1 MPINP
6 TWEETE
12 DVGAEI
18 PKFEDTMPVGATTPK
33 LADELARG
41 NMRLTLPPS
50 EPDFVVDKA
59 TGARMMKA
67 PVIEPQPTAPSTT
80 GFSIK
85 QNSGIGDVLARIPLP
100 TPVKSVPILG
110 PLIHN
115 TPAPSTS
122 ARTIEQFS
130 PDKLNN
136 VLNTSL
142 VDYLP
147 KDIREGLA
155 AGLTINHPE
164 LADKADLYIAGGAKG
179 VGDVAK
185 GFLSPVGLATL
196 NMGGV
201 APAAQRV
208 ISLAFATQMASA
220 MPEEARQIGEIMGQP
235 PEQRDYQKLAQLL
248 TAGAGNSFFAAQ
260 MGKHGLAA
268 ERPSLGARVEAMTPA
283 QKREFAA
290 KQLANALTGRPVEQ
304 LPEVSQPGTEAEA
317 GFFAQRLQPA
327 SGVKAGAA
335 PTVEAAPKFEETMPV
350 TPAAAPAAA
359 ATPPPA
365 ENVIRTPDGAV
376 DPVATQMARMTGK
389 LPSTEKTT
397 ETGAAPA
404 GEPDGLA
411 VGEQT
416 PPAPAP
422 TAGVQ
427 SESNQTP
434 PTIAEKAAANPT
446 ATPTMADLAAMVQ
459 EIKGNQLKPSETKPA
474 EPAPV
479 EPSPPAVATSPAAPV
494 ASELSAGKENAVQP
508 VKPVMTTG
516 ESGAR
521 GSRPAG
527 QSDFARYQQLTQ
539 KAAEGVKRG
548 EFPPPEV
555 QREIEAIKNRND
567 GMAPTEVSTEPAP
580 AGDVKFRDDAALF
593 DKLVRDFGPQN
604 DWASGD
610 EGVYDPSLDKSDGA
624 GSAVTARIKKSEQM
638 ANIRRRAASDFLP
651 PEERGDIE
659 SAQGRAKLLP
669 RLIAHLQKIHPGDEY
684 LAKTL
689 ALHEFSRKD
698 ESAPDPQRAQQDA
711 RILDRISGQNPN
723 EPLLQAVRTVR
734 TSADKLGQGMVP
746 AEVRT
751 GTRAPAVQG
760 NAGGNRIRPS
770 VLGAA
775 GQRTIHELERIF
787 GVRIIRVESK
797 AGGPAPFNGWKDTKS
812 NVLLLDAHAEKPL
825 LVSAG
830 HELGHH
836 IELQNPQLYGQM
848 ADGVMN
854 LIREYPKFFEA
865 YRARMDRA
873 GYRGRQL
880 QDVNVHREIVNDF
893 IGDCFKDPKF
903 LQLLAAREPKIFKR
917 FAKQAMF
924 WLDKLIAKAKTLT
937 GYGVDQH
944 ISDLEA
950 ARGIVADA
958 VAKFSKEQ
966 VTGIREGDRAA
977 AVEPAPADE
986 FSRKA
991 RGDEGEDLFMA
1002 RPERVD
1008 QPGAGATTPELA
1020 LKLGNSPQVFKV
1032 PSLEAAAKMVDQLTH
1047 QHMIDGGDARS
1058 FPSTE
1063 VIDTKTGKPVAYIS
1077 WNGRIWDGPL
1087 GNKNKKEI
1095 ERMDGRGYGKP
1106 ATLDVASSTS
1116 AEKKDFFSAP
1126 ESVDQQKARV
1136 AGEKRHADATKAK
1149 AAMQDKA
1156 QARLTGA
1163 DIDTTGD
1170 IFDTDRTS
1178 RVDKAGQGS
1187 LFSRKDEKP
1196 LWRSNIEDALPSWQ
1210 NKGTP
1215 QQLLAHLAKTRGAMD
1230 EAEWIGLDDWLKGKT
1245 SVSKEDIQDFLDG
1258 NKVDVQ
1264 EVTLGDGQINNQNEL
1279 PESMRALVDEF
1290 QNGNTHQADFQQEA
1304 RRLGYTAEFGMD
1316 GELESLSRGEPSKA
1330 TKFEKYQL
1338 PGGENYRELLLTLPA
1353 KEGAELP
1360 PGYKAIYDQ
1369 EKNTWKMQWPDGSVV
1384 GGWSSR
1390 DAAVRAQR
1398 HQPDQQVFRSSH
1410 FDEPNI
1416 LAHVRMNERTD
1427 ADGKRVLHLEEVQSD
1442 WHQKGRKHG
1451 YSEPPAKTIE
1461 RFEEPALKLEKRE
1474 YDWQGTSPDGRVS
1487 HVGRGVEATESGARS
1502 YLTRH
1507 LNKLAAEKN
1516 MGELQRQ
1523 REQVP
1528 SAPFKQTWPMLAM
1541 KRMIRYA
1548 SENGF
1553 DRLTWTTGE
1562 QQAARYDLSKQISRV
1577 VYSDGILNAY
1587 GLNGENVLRKPGIKD
1602 AEVEDYIGKDAAE
1615 KLLAKPGAHKEIAG
1629 LDLKVGGE
1637 GMKGFY
1643 DKILP
1648 AEVNKFVKKWG
1659 GKVGQTKIEVEFNA
1673 PEFHF
1678 DGDEPSVEAVS
1689 EKVKSYREPWDNPQ
1703 HRSAEG
1709 WRNWNVTLDRMAAQL
1724 IQEMNRGAT
1733 YVNAMV
1739 RVGGQDL
1746 TDKLGFGGL
1755 WDSATNIEQVHSLDI
1770 TPAMTAAAM
1779 EGMPLF
1785 SRKESTD
1792 KNLVAIHNLSL
1803 EKLMHADK
1811 LGGLPVPSI
1820 AITRADKVPFT
1831 SYGEISLVGN
1841 PELITPSKDTK
1852 VLNADAYSPRYPT
1865 VHYFPDQKSVSAVQK
1880 LLTATLSKLPAE
1892 HQKNFSKWNLFN
1904 ESPEKPM
1911 VKALKDS
1918 PEMMLAYLDATGRMP
1933 ELTPAEDSRYQQQHD
1948 YSAVRDLVTYNA
1960 TEKPKFEQ
1968 WVDRQLQELGTN
1980 EVEKIY
1986 KGFTNAGNKS
1996 YLPHNLDNVVRI
2008 MKQGFRD
2015 AEGFNYGAGSVRAT
2029 TAKQFR
2035 TLDQIKAARG
2045 SLTDE
2050 ATIQKLK
2057 EETNDELAKLADE
2070 SMAHR
2075 SSPISGFGR
2084 YDAFSDDLKAMAEGG
2099 AENFKYLREMY
2110 PGGEPF
2116 PAMRGFL
2123 EKLRNMPTDYF
2134 EAKARRA
2141 VQLQEFSGAVVP
2153 EGTAPEVIKSLERR
2167 GLTVKTY
2174 PKGDAEARRATVQA
2188 LAADRDALFS
2198 RKDDGTATDR
2208 PERERSAA
2216 EIKTE
2221 FKQAESDLANATRRD
2236 TKTQTMAEYQQAKAL
2251 AAARYRTLRDE
2262 LLHHPEYVEELL
2274 AGQHAAVT
2282 EANAMLKP
2290 LGKVVHPEDFPN
2302 PSELRDQLTPD
2313 QFNRFRELQDTIERT
2328 HVELARIPKKLVARI
2343 YTEMQDAGKLPK
2355 AAPVRSDLGRSL
2367 DRLTDWLRTNGVDS
2381 PRKSLVDRL
2390 NLGRRFTDTVQNAK
2404 TSLQKAWITARAVG
2418 RAALESYKAP
2428 PKDDD
2433 FRHVIKSWIY
2443 ADQRTGLATHQFVKE
2458 LVARVPHAD
2467 RRKAM
2472 SLWLDADGDMSL
2484 LKFQAD
2490 TVPDAYRRPF
2500 ELAMKLSAGEK
2511 ALAMKIKEDFAAK
2524 LEDGIQAG
2532 LIERGREDYGVP
2544 QRWKIKPET
2553 EGDFTGDKKKGSPG
2567 KPNAKLDS
2575 RDPFFSFQRETPGY
2589 FEGIM
2594 SRGVPENLDIAH
2606 LVATYDAAFHKSLS
2620 SRGMIAALQEAKAR
2634 DGLPVTKISGAA
2646 HAVPNGEGGKAYFVD
2661 SKAWNK
2667 SDVTTD
2673 GRPYRSL
2680 DHTALKGW
2688 KLAFKDE
2695 SGNPIIVK
2703 GDMLIHPDHFD
2714 YLKNELGQSRLREG
2728 VAGKV
2733 LNPVFQSQAFLKASK
2748 LSGSLFHLFTIGEH
2762 MASHLQSPFL
2772 NGFKLDMRQPDQ
2784 TLLVRNGLELG
2795 MSYPQMAY
2803 EEGLMS
2809 AHSGL
2814 LNKIPLLGDL
2824 SAKMTDWM
2832 FKDYIPAIMMKVGL
2846 KTLESNRKR
2855 YGDKLTP
2862 DQIAELTAMQM
2873 NAAGGLLNYRLR
2885 GADGNMWG
2893 KLGADKTWMDL
2904 QRMALMAPQ
2913 FLEARARVLGQALKP
2928 YGHEQRKMLIIQA
2941 GLLYVG
2947 ARILNQLLDED
2958 PHWHDNPFSVVHNGR
2973 AYSIRTIVGD
2983 FYHLLTDPKSFAA
2996 GRLSPFA
3003 RIGIESITGRDLRT
3017 GARKEPPIQ
3026 TEFVPSRVAQNAVMD
3041 VINWL
3046 TPIPADG
3053 LLPGAAG
3060 KEQTAAGMLLS
3071 SIGVGNR
3078 KFTASMQIRDLAADF
3093 NRNSEDPATRDFQL
3107 KRDGSAWGNSDYRKL
3122 DALLDA
3128 GDLAGARQ
3136 EYDGLL
3142 KDGKVPANI
3151 EGRYERQAPFTG
3163 NQKREAKFLESLTPK
3178 QRELYEK
3185 ARAEQTA
3192 RNQVFKAMLE
3202 K

>member
-18 PKFEDTMPVGATTPK
+18 PKFEDTMPVGATAPK

-67 PVIEPQPTAPSTT
+67 PAIEPQPASPSTT
-80 GFSIK
+80 SFSIK

-100 TPVKSVPILG
+100 PPVKPPPILG

-115 TPAPSTS
+115 TPPPSTS
-122 ARTIEQFS
+122 AKTIEQFS

-147 KDIREGLA
+147 KDIQEGLA
-155 AGLTINHPE
+155 SGLTINHPQ
-164 LADKADLYIAGGAKG
+164 LADKADLYIAGSAKG

-290 KQLANALTGRPVEQ
+290 KQLANALNGRPVEQ

-335 PTVEAAPKFEETMPV
+335 PTVEAAPKFEETTPV
-350 TPAAAPAAA
+350 TQAAAPAAA
-359 ATPPPA
+359 TPPPAA

-411 VGEQT
+411 VGEQK

-479 EPSPPAVATSPAAPV
+479 EPSPPAVAMSPAAPV
-494 ASELSAGKENAVQP
+494 ASNQHLDVARPDLSATESPITQKDFQKYNSETHAVMHAGTDLSTGEPLYWVVRKGATLKSSNPQPVTPKVNEIPPPPVASNQHLDVARPDLSATESPITQKDFQKYNSETHAVMHAGTDLSTGEPLYWVVRKGATLKSSNPQPVTPKVNEIPPPPVASDLSAGKENAVQP

-516 ESGAR
+516 ESGAQ

-527 QSDFARYQQLTQ
+527 QSDFAHYQQLTQ
-539 KAAEGVKRG
+539 TAAEAVKRG

-555 QREIEAIKNRND
+555 QSEIEAIKNRNG
-567 GMAPTEVSTEPAP
+567 GMAPAEVSTEPAP

-669 RLIAHLQKIHPGDEY
+669 RLVAHLQKIHPGDEY

-711 RILDRISGQNPN
+711 RILDRISGQNPG

-734 TSADKLGQGMVP
+734 TGADKLGQGMVP

-751 GTRAPAVQG
+751 GTRATAVQG
-760 NAGGNRIRPS
+760 LAGGERVRPA

-775 GQRTIHELERIF
+775 GQRTLHELERIF

-950 ARGIVADA
+950 ARGIVVDA
-958 VAKFSKEQ
+958 VAKFAKEQ

-1002 RPERVD
+1002 RQERVD
-1008 QPGAGATTPELA
+1008 QPGAVAKTSDKSTAESDRFTQELKSAWDHFDGEGVGTFADFVDQVEGLARDTDEPAAAAILEAVEKYRDDQRYDQELA
-1020 LKLGNSPQVFKV
+1020 GRGDMEQAESEFKSAV
-1032 PSLEAAAKMVDQLTH
+1032 EAAL
-1047 QHMIDGGDARS
+1047 
-1058 FPSTE
+1058 
-1063 VIDTKTGKPVAYIS
+1063 
-1077 WNGRIWDGPL
+1077 
-1087 GNKNKKEI
+1087 
-1095 ERMDGRGYGKP
+1095 RG
-1106 ATLDVASSTS
+1106 
-1116 AEKKDFFSAP
+1116 DFFSAP

-1187 LFSRKDEKP
+1187 LFSKKTGTPTKDNADTRSLEMDNGGVHGPALFSLKAYHGTPHKVDKFTTDKIGTGEGAQAYGWGLYFAENEKVAKDYADKLGSNSYPSREKLREYYKPGKIVPAYGGAFDRVRHFVEDPKGWHVLVNEVRKDAAGNWQDAGPVRAHTTAPDGKKLKAAGISVGNEYAVKLKPSPEELLDWDKP
-1196 LWRSNIEDALPSWQ
+1196 LSEQSDKVKAVIGQLVARLQKETRPEYKMLPSWFE
-1210 NKGTP
+1210 
-1215 QQLLAHLAKTRGAMD
+1215 AMQS
-1230 EAEWIGLDDWLKGKT
+1230 G
-1245 SVSKEDIQDFLDG
+1245 
-1258 NKVDVQ
+1258 
-1264 EVTLGDGQINNQNEL
+1264 
-1279 PESMRALVDEF
+1279 
-1290 QNGNTHQADFQQEA
+1290 
-1304 RRLGYTAEFGMD
+1304 
-1316 GELESLSRGEPSKA
+1316 
-1330 TKFEKYQL
+1330 QL
-1338 PGGENYRELLLTLPA
+1338 PGN
-1353 KEGAELP
+1353 
-1360 PGYKAIYDQ
+1360 AIYHALGSGSPEAASKAWTDAGIKGIRFLDQ
-1369 EKNTWKMQWPDGSVV
+1369 GSRANNFRILSPQESISGKWVV
-1384 GGWSSR
+1384 GEPHGNRS
-1390 DAAVRAQR
+1390 DQHFFENEAEARA
-1398 HQPDQQVFRSSH
+1398 F
-1410 FDEPNI
+1410 
-1416 LAHVRMNERTD
+1416 
-1427 ADGKRVLHLEEVQSD
+1427 
-1442 WHQKGRKHG
+1442 
-1451 YSEPPAKTIE
+1451 
-1461 RFEEPALKLEKRE
+1461 LK
-1474 YDWQGTSPDGRVS
+1474 S
-1487 HVGRGVEATESGARS
+1487 
-1502 YLTRH
+1502 
-1507 LNKLAAEKN
+1507 
-1516 MGELQRQ
+1516 
-1523 REQVP
+1523 
-1528 SAPFKQTWPMLAM
+1528 KQTSNYVIFHGDDIA
-1541 KRMIRYA
+1541 ITH
-1548 SENGF
+1548 ENGQE
-1553 DRLTWTTGE
+1553 LTPE
-1562 QQAARYDLSKQISRV
+1562 QAAKQ
-1577 VYSDGILNAY
+1577 
-1587 GLNGENVLRKPGIKD
+1587 
-1602 AEVEDYIGKDAAE
+1602 
-1615 KLLAKPGAHKEIAG
+1615 
-1629 LDLKVGGE
+1629 
-1637 GMKGFY
+1637 
-1643 DKILP
+1643 
-1648 AEVNKFVKKWG
+1648 
-1659 GKVGQTKIEVEFNA
+1659 
-1673 PEFHF
+1673 
-1678 DGDEPSVEAVS
+1678 
-1689 EKVKSYREPWDNPQ
+1689 
-1703 HRSAEG
+1703 
-1709 WRNWNVTLDRMAAQL
+1709 
-1724 IQEMNRGAT
+1724 
-1733 YVNAMV
+1733 
-1739 RVGGQDL
+1739 
-1746 TDKLGFGGL
+1746 
-1755 WDSATNIEQVHSLDI
+1755 
-1770 TPAMTAAAM
+1770 
-1779 EGMPLF
+1779 PLF
-1785 SRKESTD
+1785 SRKE
-1792 KNLVAIHNLSL
+1792 
-1803 EKLMHADK
+1803 HA
-1811 LGGLPVPSI
+1811 
-1820 AITRADKVPFT
+1820 
-1831 SYGEISLVGN
+1831 
-1841 PELITPSKDTK
+1841 
-1852 VLNADAYSPRYPT
+1852 
-1865 VHYFPDQKSVSAVQK
+1865 
-1880 LLTATLSKLPAE
+1880 
-1892 HQKNFSKWNLFN
+1892 
-1904 ESPEKPM
+1904 
-1911 VKALKDS
+1911 
-1918 PEMMLAYLDATGRMP
+1918 
-1933 ELTPAEDSRYQQQHD
+1933 
-1948 YSAVRDLVTYNA
+1948 
-1960 TEKPKFEQ
+1960 
-1968 WVDRQLQELGTN
+1968 
-1980 EVEKIY
+1980 
-1986 KGFTNAGNKS
+1986 AGD
-1996 YLPHNLDNVVRI
+1996 YLPGD
-2008 MKQGFRD
+2008 
-2015 AEGFNYGAGSVRAT
+2015 EP
-2029 TAKQFR
+2029 AK
-2035 TLDQIKAARG
+2035 
-2045 SLTDE
+2045 
-2050 ATIQKLK
+2050 
-2057 EETNDELAKLADE
+2057 
-2070 SMAHR
+2070 
-2075 SSPISGFGR
+2075 
-2084 YDAFSDDLKAMAEGG
+2084 
-2099 AENFKYLREMY
+2099 
-2110 PGGEPF
+2110 
-2116 PAMRGFL
+2116 
-2123 EKLRNMPTDYF
+2123 
-2134 EAKARRA
+2134 
-2141 VQLQEFSGAVVP
+2141 
-2153 EGTAPEVIKSLERR
+2153 
-2167 GLTVKTY
+2167 
-2174 PKGDAEARRATVQA
+2174 
-2188 LAADRDALFS
+2188 
-2198 RKDDGTATDR
+2198 

-2216 EIKTE
+2216 DIKTE
-2221 FKQAESDLANATRRD
+2221 FKQAEADLAKSTVRD
-2236 TKTQTMAEYQQAKAL
+2236 TKSQTMAEYQQAKAL
-2251 AAARYRTLRDE
+2251 DAARYRTLRDE
-2262 LLHHPEYVEELL
+2262 LLHHPEYVAEQL
-2274 AGQHAAVT
+2274 ASSHAATV
-2282 EANAMLKP
+2282 EANDMLKP
-2290 LGKVVHPEDFPN
+2290 LGKAVHPEDFPN
-2302 PSELRDQLTPD
+2302 PSELRDQLTPE
-2313 QFNRFRELQDTIERT
+2313 QFNRFRELQDTIEKT
-2328 HVELARIPKKLVARI
+2328 HMEMARMPKKLVSRVFA
-2343 YTEMQDAGKLPK
+2343 EMQDDGRLPK
-2355 AAPVRSDLGRSL
+2355 SAPMRSDLGRSL

-2814 LNKIPLLGDL
+2814 FNKIPLLGDL

-2855 YGDKLTP
+2855 YGAKLTP

-2885 GADGNMWG
+2885 GAEGNMWG

-2913 FLEARARVLGQALKP
+2913 FLESRARVLGQALKP

-3046 TPIPADG
+3046 TPIPVDG

-3071 SIGVGNR
+3071 SIGVGSR

-3093 NRNSEDPATRDFQL
+3093 NRSSEDPATRDFQL

-3178 QRELYEK
+3178 QLELYDK

-3192 RNQVFKAMLE
+3192 RNQAFKAMLE